1 MAYPQYNIT
10 FQSAGTSTSKI
21 KNVKGTLGP
30 THSDGSH
37 AFVLDVN
44 GTQVSVELSHQ
55 SEKDRTP
62 KLVVTF
68 K

>member
-10 FQSAGTSTSKI
+10 FQSTGGSTVTHST
-21 KNVKGTLGP
+21 GEAGP

-37 AFVLDVN
+37 TFVLDVN
-44 GTQVSVELSHQ
+44 GTKVSVDLTHESAA
-55 SEKDRTP
+55 DRTP

>member
-10 FQSAGTSTSKI
+10 FQSNGKST
-21 KNVKGTLGP
+21 VTHTTGQPGP

-37 AFVLDVN
+37 TFVLDVN
-44 GTQVSVELSHQ
+44 GTQLMVELSHE
-55 SEKDRTP
+55 SDLDRTP
-62 KLVVTF
+62 KLVLTF